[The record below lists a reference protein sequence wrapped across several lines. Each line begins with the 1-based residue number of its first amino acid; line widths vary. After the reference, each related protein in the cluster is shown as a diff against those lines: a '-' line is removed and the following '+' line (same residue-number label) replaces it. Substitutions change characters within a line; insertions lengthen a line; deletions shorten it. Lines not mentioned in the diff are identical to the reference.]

1 MKQGREVLHF
11 LFASFNIVALLTL
24 DVQLLPMHVV
34 YARLCQQLTARG
46 LPIIRT
52 ESSCIFSAIYFNR
65 WTGGHSGIRLAG
77 RAFDSVSA
85 L

>member
-11 LFASFNIVALLTL
+11 LFASFDLVVLLTL

-34 YARLCQQLTARG
+34 YACLCQQLSARG

-52 ESSCIFSAIYFNR
+52 
-65 WTGGHSGIRLAG
+65 
-77 RAFDSVSA
+77 
-85 L
+85 

>member
-11 LFASFNIVALLTL
+11 LFASFDIVVLLTL

-34 YARLCQQLTARG
+34 YARLCQQLAARG

-52 ESSCIFSAIYFNR
+52 
-65 WTGGHSGIRLAG
+65 
-77 RAFDSVSA
+77 
-85 L
+85 